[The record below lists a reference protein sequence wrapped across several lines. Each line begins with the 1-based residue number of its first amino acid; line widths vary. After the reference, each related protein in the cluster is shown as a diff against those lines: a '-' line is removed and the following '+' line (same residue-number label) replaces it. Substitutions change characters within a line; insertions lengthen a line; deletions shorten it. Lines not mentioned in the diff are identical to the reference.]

1 MAEHIE
7 DQEHDEPRG
16 GGGGRC
22 PLGARSVHDCDGPT
36 DDADRLLLGW
46 VAACGGAED
55 SAFGCA
61 VHLGE
66 VLVVW
71 DPGEWHGIGSHG
83 SADDTATVA
92 QAAERVAAEVSGG
105 RWIVAGPDDDEV
117 LPRPAARDELV
128 RAVRAARGDDPNR

>member
-7 DQEHDEPRG
+7 DQEHDEP
-16 GGGGRC
+16 GGRC
-22 PLGARSVHDCDGPT
+22 PLGARSAHACDGPR
-36 DDADRLLLGW
+36 DDAGELLLGW

-55 SAFGCA
+55 SALGCA

-83 SADDTATVA
+83 SPDDTAAVA
-92 QAAERVAAEVSGG
+92 TAAERIAAEVADG
-105 RWIVAGPDDDEV
+105 RWIVAPGPDDEVV